1 MKNSCFIVLFLL
13 GIIPSAFAQ
22 LIGFEEEVPEAFKV
36 SGKGEVKISSLFYK
50 EGESSLEWD
59 FQSGSTLDVQI
70 APLSLN
76 TRNEKQFGI
85 TLWIYNEKPQ
95 QDSIRF
101 EFLNKEGEVSYWFSY
116 RLQAAGWRAC
126 WISFEYMQGDK
137 KDKKIVAYR
146 LVAPQRK
153 GRIFLDRLIF
163 PEKKMNLRTTPDQ
176 QLPTN
181 NGLSN
186 RDLWHWCL
194 VLKRC
199 FPALPMMLI
208 ITRTKHQRK
217 TTLPYSTMLSIRDLH
232 TVAVWV
238 PIIIMVIRYVRYI
251 QLPG

>member
-22 LIGFEEEVPEAFKV
+22 LIGFEEEVPEAFTV

-59 FQSGSTLDVQI
+59 FQLGSTLDIQI

-76 TRNEKQFGI
+76 ARNEKQFGI

-153 GRIFLDRLIF
+153 GRIFQIGRASCR
-163 PEKKMNLRTTPDQ
+163 ER
-176 QLPTN
+176 
-181 NGLSN
+181 
-186 RDLWHWCL
+186 
-194 VLKRC
+194 V
-199 FPALPMMLI
+199 
-208 ITRTKHQRK
+208 
-217 TTLPYSTMLSIRDLH
+217 
-232 TVAVWV
+232 
-238 PIIIMVIRYVRYI
+238 
-251 QLPG
+251 

>member
-22 LIGFEEEVPEAFKV
+22 LIGFEEEVPEAFTV

-59 FQSGSTLDVQI
+59 FQPGSTLDVQI

-126 WISFEYMQGDK
+126 WISFAYMNGDK
-137 KDKKIVAYR
+137 KDKNIVSSSASV
-146 LVAPQRK
+146 LCLTGHKEDLLARK
-153 GRIFLDRLIF
+153 A
-163 PEKKMNLRTTPDQ
+163 
-176 QLPTN
+176 
-181 NGLSN
+181 
-186 RDLWHWCL
+186 
-194 VLKRC
+194 
-199 FPALPMMLI
+199 ALELARMLG
-208 ITRTKHQRK
+208 
-217 TTLPYSTMLSIRDLH
+217 H
-232 TVAVWV
+232 TVTVTVGLHIDDASAEAIAMLEANFQELLRQICLWAAA
-238 PIIIMVIRYVRYI
+238 
-251 QLPG
+251 

>member
-1 MKNSCFIVLFLL
+1 MN
-13 GIIPSAFAQ
+13 
-22 LIGFEEEVPEAFKV
+22 
-36 SGKGEVKISSLFYK
+36 
-50 EGESSLEWD
+50 
-59 FQSGSTLDVQI
+59 
-70 APLSLN
+70 
-76 TRNEKQFGI
+76 
-85 TLWIYNEKPQ
+85 NEKPQ

-163 PEKKMNLRTTPDQ
+163 GKKMNLRTTPDQ

-194 VLKRC
+194 VWKWEQQSYDIPLPSKLTSEQKKELKTIEQRLTD
-199 FPALPMMLI
+199 FLEVKKAPQGLLMLPI
-208 ITRTKHQRK
+208 KHLRK
-217 TTLPYSTMLSIRDLH
+217 RLSVHPSLGRDL
-232 TVAVWV
+232 
-238 PIIIMVIRYVRYI
+238 
-251 QLPG
+251 

>member
-22 LIGFEEEVPEAFKV
+22 LIGFEEEVPGSIYSFR
-36 SGKGEVKISSLFYK
+36 KGRSENLFSFYK

-59 FQSGSTLDVQI
+59 FQPGSTLDVQI

-126 WISFEYMQGDK
+126 WIS
-137 KDKKIVAYR
+137 
-146 LVAPQRK
+146 
-153 GRIFLDRLIF
+153 
-163 PEKKMNLRTTPDQ
+163 
-176 QLPTN
+176 
-181 NGLSN
+181 
-186 RDLWHWCL
+186 
-194 VLKRC
+194 
-199 FPALPMMLI
+199 
-208 ITRTKHQRK
+208 
-217 TTLPYSTMLSIRDLH
+217 LSICRA
-232 TVAVWV
+232 TRK
-238 PIIIMVIRYVRYI
+238 IRRS
-251 QLPG
+251 